1 MSPRY
6 RPGTLQAAVM
16 RGLAGIGVV
25 IMLVT
30 MPVVARA
37 MHPLI
42 TDDTGTQGKGA
53 VLVESNVNYTK
64 NNEFRSTVVPLAL
77 TAGINETMDIG
88 VEVPYLL
95 LRPSA
100 ATGQPESGL
109 SDVNIKFKHRF
120 YEREKKEG
128 EHDQSE
134 RSLAYQ
140 IAFSQPTGREEL
152 GLGAG
157 VARWSVRLLGTTEG
171 ESTEISANLGYDSS
185 GKALRRGNFS
195 FDNAVSLSV
204 TAKYERPKPWEPVA
218 ELVVIRVK
226 NADGYDRIA
235 MALAGIIYE
244 PSERFY
250 VDAGV
255 RFGLNERSEDYALL
269 AGFGYKF

>member
-1 MSPRY
+1 
-6 RPGTLQAAVM
+6 M

-53 VLVESNVNYTK
+53 VLVESNVNYMK

-157 VARWSVRLLGTTEG
+157 VARWSARLLGTTEG